1 MLGFNHNDLY
11 KFNTDVLSDFIGGDT
26 FVLKKKY
33 LMGFPNWEQLLDIEL
48 VHWYYTNNRFSY
60 EIDQTVRRYWF
71 DFKEESNVNDFV
83 PIMRHLKTCRSVKD
97 NIITQLTNLTVP
109 EPLRDYQRIS
119 DNLSEIETQGLYTN
133 ET

>member
-1 MLGFNHNDLY
+1 
-11 KFNTDVLSDFIGGDT
+11 
-26 FVLKKKY
+26 
-33 LMGFPNWEQLLDIEL
+33 MGFPNWEQLLDIEL